1 MKFISKLLLI
11 ALVQAMYGCAA
22 PPAKPIQTPTGKMY
36 LSKDPMPLLEQV
48 RSGAI
53 GINDWQPAFVYE
65 SVKAT
70 PLLIPLG
77 WTPLCAAIA
86 ADDTASVSTLLQLG
100 ASVKQP
106 CNEKGD
112 NQKKN
117 PLEFSMWI
125 QGLKPNAEKVAR
137 LLIAKGAVTRT
148 GKVSEAELQNS
159 KVQNVAR
166 YNKLLETSLANSAQI
181 VKEMAD
187 KKEAKEA
194 ESKESFLSRDTVM
207 GIVAI
212 AGATANNYASMK
224 NNTPPVPSLNNLLAQ
239 PSNVERGASV
249 NSPQTQTTRSTPA
262 GPAYSGQACGPD
274 TWCTAGDGYAHW
286 CSGPPGIN
294 PSARSCE
301 SECIMSSG
309 VFYHDTRKP
318 NNVAYIPG
326 EKKCS
331 PGCTVPNPCSN

>member
-1 MKFISKLLLI
+1 
-11 ALVQAMYGCAA
+11 MYGCAA
-22 PPAKPIQTPTGKMY
+22 PHTKPIQTPTGKMY

-48 RSGAI
+48 RTGAI

-65 SVKAT
+65 SVKSV

-86 ADDTASVSTLLQLG
+86 ADGTASVSTLLQLG

-137 LLIAKGAVTRT
+137 LLIARGAVTRT

-159 KVQNVAR
+159 KVQNIAR

-212 AGATANNYASMK
+212 AGAAANNDAAQS
-224 NNTPPVPSLNNLLAQ
+224 NQRGAQAAGSALPLAQ
-239 PSNVERGASV
+239 IRPSSSAYQSIKCR
-249 NSPQTQTTRSTPA
+249 TRCFSKQPTNA
-262 GPAYSGQACGPD
+262 NNA
-274 TWCTAGDGYAHW
+274 
-286 CSGPPGIN
+286 IN
-294 PSARSCE
+294 PGWPRLFWP
-301 SECIMSSG
+301 G
-309 VFYHDTRKP
+309 VWSRYLVHCWRWLCP
-318 NNVAYIPG
+318 LV
-326 EKKCS
+326 
-331 PGCTVPNPCSN
+331 